1 MNEKMDFKNTV
12 KLLAVTVILGLSVS
26 VVWSMPKGN
35 ETKGR
40 FYFKQTC
47 KSCHTKGAA
56 GGEISP
62 MSKTQAQ
69 WERYFTIGKHNKG
82 TEPLSKHLNE
92 VQLRDARA
100 YLVKHAADSS
110 QPETCGK

>member
-1 MNEKMDFKNTV
+1 MNEKMNWKDTV
-12 KLLAVTVILGLSVS
+12 KILAVTIVLALSVTAVS
-26 VVWSMPKGN
+26 SKPKGN

-47 KSCHTKGAA
+47 KSCHAKGAS
-56 GGEISP
+56 GGEITP

-69 WERYFTIGKHNKG
+69 WERYFMAGKHNKG
-82 TEPLSKHLNE
+82 TELLSKHLNDE
-92 VQLRDARA
+92 QLRDAWV
-100 YLVKHAADSS
+100 YLVNHAVDSP